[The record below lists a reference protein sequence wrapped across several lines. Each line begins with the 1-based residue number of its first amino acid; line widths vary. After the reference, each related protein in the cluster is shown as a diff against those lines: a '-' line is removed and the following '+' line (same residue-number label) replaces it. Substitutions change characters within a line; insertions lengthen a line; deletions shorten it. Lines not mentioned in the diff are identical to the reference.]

1 VRPLPIDF
9 DRSAVTVAEMGRAG
23 RLCEDSPSVVLA
35 TVATRR
41 WGRAIARV
49 AEAAGP
55 PRRRFYL
62 RTQGSGELRRIRLSA
77 LAWRQMFLAMQGEGD
92 RGSPS
97 PASSLALRG
106 RRRVRQ
112 QSRR

>member
-1 VRPLPIDF
+1 VRPL
-9 DRSAVTVAEMGRAG
+9 RSLSCGGRRDGAG
-23 RLCEDSPSVVLA
+23 GGDSVKTLPQSSLPQSQP
-35 TVATRR
+35 
-41 WGRAIARV
+41 GDGGELIARV

-62 RTQGSGELRRIRLSA
+62 RTQGSGELRPRLSA